1 VAPYLAINNQ
11 LQIPLNTSLFWLNP
25 HFPMVSTCSVEHLRV
40 SALRLAGVHRFQL
53 RELLG
58 VQALLLD
65 DYSVKSGFKHYLWEF
80 YGIIYGFVMILFVF
94 YKGVLFGFTMIQEIE
109 I

>member
-1 VAPYLAINNQ
+1 MFL
-11 LQIPLNTSLFWLNP
+11 SWLNP

-40 SALRLAGVHRFQL
+40 SALCLAGVHRFQL

-58 VQALLLD
+58 VQTLLLD
-65 DYSVKSGFKHYLWEF
+65 DYSVKSGFKHYLWDNLWVCNDF
-80 YGIIYGFVMILFVF
+80 YCILKRSVF
-94 YKGVLFGFTMIQEIE
+94 FGFTMIQEIG